1 MLPVVI
7 FLAAALPS
15 LVLLAI
21 FLRFDRFPEPRRVV
35 LSTFFLGMAVI
46 LPVVVVSFPL
56 MGIVAK
62 MRSAW
67 MAAGFQAFFLAGTL
81 EESAKFWVLYGYCM
95 KNAAFDEPM
104 DGLVY
109 GMTASLGFA
118 CLENIAFVESA
129 GSEWMLLALTRA
141 LFAVPAHGMNGAIMG
156 YYAARGRF
164 NAAARADSYR
174 KALLIPIALHGL
186 YDFTP
191 LLLQPSPLQT
201 EAELSITATAL
212 IAGFACVIVAFQSF
226 WVLRLFRRHRAMQD
240 LPPPLPQHPQS
251 APTPVAPQ
259 TGPDP
264 LV

>member
-21 FLRFDRFPEPRRVV
+21 FLRFDRFPEPRGVV
-35 LSTFFLGMAVI
+35 LRTFFLGMAVI
-46 LPVVVVSFPL
+46 LPVVVVSLPL
-56 MGIVAK
+56 MGIATK
-62 MRSAW
+62 MGSAW
-67 MAAGFQAFFLAGTL
+67 MAAGFQAFVLAGMI

-129 GSEWMLLALTRA
+129 GDQWMMLAAVRA
-141 LFAVPAHGMNGAIMG
+141 FLAVPAHGMNGAIMG
-156 YYAARGRF
+156 YYAARARF
-164 NAAARADSYR
+164 NAADRTDSYR
-174 KALLIPIALHGL
+174 KALLVPIALHGL

-191 LLLQPSPLQT
+191 LLVQSST
-201 EAELSITATAL
+201 EGMSDAALDASSAL
-212 IAGFACVIVAFQSF
+212 IAACSFSIVAFEVL
-226 WVLRLFRRHRAMQD
+226 WVLRLFRQHRAVQD
-240 LPPPLPQHPQS
+240 LPPPCPQPP
-251 APTPVAPQ
+251 APVPE
-259 TGPDP
+259 GPETERDP